1 MCMRIN
7 YQNDLRQVNSQF
19 WGRIFGLFI
28 QSGRNPLVL
37 DHAAI
42 VRDRQHGQSLR
53 QVARGHRISTATV
66 QLVLRKHP
74 AQVPV
79 PALEKIA

>member
-28 QSGRNPLVL
+28 QSGRNPERLNPSNL
-37 DHAAI
+37 LQRLPFRNGAYY
-42 VRDRQHGQSLR
+42 VRICF
-53 QVARGHRISTATV
+53 RGCLLSAHSYR
-66 QLVLRKHP
+66 
-74 AQVPV
+74 
-79 PALEKIA
+79 E